1 MTKQPFADDFA
12 QADTLHREAL
22 ARIVFDMAAYLRN
35 KRTSLKRESAR
46 LRLAGRIAEA
56 KEKAE
61 AADVF
66 EQCFDYFKQLRKQ
79 NNEASARQS
88 VSHYRQEETGEGQ
101 IFTDPTPE
109 EIAEQCRKFQE
120 GWSDAIKDARSTC
133 KAAEVETRTVK
144 WYGRE

>member
-1 MTKQPFADDFA
+1 LNKVPFAGNA
-12 QADTLHREAL
+12 EEADNLHREAL
-22 ARIVFDMAAYLRN
+22 ARIVFDMADWLKK

-46 LRLAGRIAEA
+46 LRLAGRIADA

-66 EQCFDYFKQLRKQ
+66 EQCFDYFKGLRKA

>member
-1 MTKQPFADDFA
+1 LNKVPFAGNA
-12 QADTLHREAL
+12 EEADNLHREAL
-22 ARIVFDMAAYLRN
+22 ARIVFDMADWLKK

-66 EQCFDYFKQLRKQ
+66 EQCFDYFKQLRKA

-120 GWSDAIKDARSTC
+120 GWSDAVRELRSTC
-133 KAAEVETRTVK
+133 KAAEVETRTIK
-144 WYGRE
+144 WLGRE

>member
-1 MTKQPFADDFA
+1 LNKVPFAGNA
-12 QADTLHREAL
+12 EEADNLHREAL
-22 ARIVFDMAAYLRN
+22 ARIVFDMADWLKK

-66 EQCFDYFKQLRKQ
+66 EQCFDYFKQLRKD

>member
-1 MTKQPFADDFA
+1 LNKVPFAGNA
-12 QADTLHREAL
+12 EEADNLHREAL
-22 ARIVFDMAAYLRN
+22 ARIVFDMADWLKK

-66 EQCFDYFKQLRKQ
+66 EQCFDYFKQLRKA

-120 GWSDAIKDARSTC
+120 GWSDAVRELRSSVKTVG
-133 KAAEVETRTVK
+133 AETRIVK
-144 WYGRE
+144 VMD

>member
-56 KEKAE
+56 KEKSE

-66 EQCFDYFKQLRKQ
+66 EDCFTYFKQLRKQ

-109 EIAEQCRKFQE
+109 EIAEQCAKFQE
-120 GWSDAIKDARSTC
+120 GWSDAVRELRSSVKTVG
-133 KAAEVETRTVK
+133 AETRIVK
-144 WYGRE
+144 VMD

>member
-1 MTKQPFADDFA
+1 VPFAGNA
-12 QADTLHREAL
+12 EEADNLHREAL
-22 ARIVFDMAAYLRN
+22 ARIVFDMADWLKK

-66 EQCFDYFKQLRKQ
+66 EQCFDYFKQLRKA

-120 GWSDAIKDARSTC
+120 GWSDAVRELRSSVKTVG
-133 KAAEVETRTVK
+133 AETRIVK
-144 WYGRE
+144 VMD

>member
-22 ARIVFDMAAYLRN
+22 ARIVFDMAAYLRK
-35 KRTSLKRESAR
+35 KRASLKRESAR

-56 KEKAE
+56 KEKSE

-66 EQCFDYFKQLRKQ
+66 EQCFDYFKGLRKA

-120 GWSDAIKDARSTC
+120 GWSDAVRELRSSVKTVG
-133 KAAEVETRTVK
+133 AETRIVK
-144 WYGRE
+144 VMD

>member
-1 MTKQPFADDFA
+1 MTKQTFADDFA

-56 KEKAE
+56 KEKSE

-120 GWSDAIKDARSTC
+120 GWSDAVRELRSSVKTVG
-133 KAAEVETRTVK
+133 AETRIVK
-144 WYGRE
+144 VMD

>member
-1 MTKQPFADDFA
+1 LNKVPFAGNA
-12 QADTLHREAL
+12 EEADNLHREAL
-22 ARIVFDMAAYLRN
+22 ARIVFDMADWLKK

-66 EQCFDYFKQLRKQ
+66 EQCFDYFKGLRKA

>member
-1 MTKQPFADDFA
+1 LTKQPFADDFA

-56 KEKAE
+56 KERSE

-66 EQCFDYFKQLRKQ
+66 EQCFDYFKGLRKA

-120 GWSDAIKDARSTC
+120 GWSDAVRELRSSVKTVG
-133 KAAEVETRTVK
+133 AETRIVK
-144 WYGRE
+144 VMD

>member
-56 KEKAE
+56 KEKSE

-120 GWSDAIKDARSTC
+120 GWSDAVRELRSSVKTVG
-133 KAAEVETRTVK
+133 AETRIVK
-144 WYGRE
+144 VMD

>member
-1 MTKQPFADDFA
+1 LNKVPFAGNA
-12 QADTLHREAL
+12 KEADNLHREAL
-22 ARIVFDMAAYLRN
+22 ARIVFDMADWLKK

-46 LRLAGRIAEA
+46 LRLAGRIADA

-120 GWSDAIKDARSTC
+120 GWSDAVRELRSSVKTVG
-133 KAAEVETRTVK
+133 AETRIVK
-144 WYGRE
+144 VMD

>member
-1 MTKQPFADDFA
+1 LNKVPFAGNA
-12 QADTLHREAL
+12 EEADNLHREAL
-22 ARIVFDMAAYLRN
+22 ARIVFDMADWLKK

-56 KEKAE
+56 KEKSE

-66 EQCFDYFKQLRKQ
+66 EECFTYFKGLRKA

-120 GWSDAIKDARSTC
+120 GWSDAIKEARSTG

>member
-1 MTKQPFADDFA
+1 MNKVPFAGNA
-12 QADTLHREAL
+12 EEADNLHREAL
-22 ARIVFDMAAYLRN
+22 ARIVFDMADWLKK

-66 EQCFDYFKQLRKQ
+66 EQCFDYFKQLRKD

-120 GWSDAIKDARSTC
+120 GWSDAVRELRSSVKTVG
-133 KAAEVETRTVK
+133 AETRIVK
-144 WYGRE
+144 VMD

>member
-1 MTKQPFADDFA
+1 MNKVPFAGNA
-12 QADTLHREAL
+12 EEADNLHREAL
-22 ARIVFDMAAYLRN
+22 ARIVFDMADWLKK

-66 EQCFDYFKQLRKQ
+66 EQCFDYFKQLRKD

>member
-1 MTKQPFADDFA
+1 MNKVPFAGNA
-12 QADTLHREAL
+12 EEADNLHREAL
-22 ARIVFDMAAYLRN
+22 ARIVFDMADWLKK

-66 EQCFDYFKQLRKQ
+66 EQCFDYFKQLRKA

-120 GWSDAIKDARSTC
+120 GWSDAVRELRSTC
-133 KAAEVETRTVK
+133 KAAEVETRTIK
-144 WYGRE
+144 WLGRE

>member
-66 EQCFDYFKQLRKQ
+66 EDCFTYFKGLRKA

-109 EIAEQCRKFQE
+109 EIAEQCAKFQE
-120 GWSDAIKDARSTC
+120 GWSDAVRELRSSVKTVG
-133 KAAEVETRTVK
+133 AETRIVK
-144 WYGRE
+144 VMD

>member
-1 MTKQPFADDFA
+1 LTKQPFADDFA

-66 EQCFDYFKQLRKQ
+66 EQCFDYFKGLRKA

-120 GWSDAIKDARSTC
+120 GWSDAVRELRSSVKTVG
-133 KAAEVETRTVK
+133 AETRIVK
-144 WYGRE
+144 VMD